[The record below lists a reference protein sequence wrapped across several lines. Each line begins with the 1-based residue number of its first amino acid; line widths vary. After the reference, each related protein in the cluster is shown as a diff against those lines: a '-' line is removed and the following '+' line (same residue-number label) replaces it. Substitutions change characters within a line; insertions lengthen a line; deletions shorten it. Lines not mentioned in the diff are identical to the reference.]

1 MKPLCGWTMPED
13 DARAM
18 LPMIARAIIEADV
31 QPQRRAVLRRFHAM
45 LESDLAALAARRM
58 EGE

>member
-1 MKPLCGWTMPED
+1 MPED